1 MPPPPASA
9 PTVSSLVPT
18 SKYPAH
24 HHLSKVLSV
33 LASLLPASSAAPS
46 GQLFLRGT
54 PSRLHE
60 DSDQAVAFRQRRAFL
75 YLTGCELPDSCV
87 VYSLDATPPHSTLF
101 IPPVVDADVVW
112 SGLPTLPAEARAR
125 YDVDSV
131 SDGGE
136 AAIAALLRA
145 GPGPIWTL
153 DLAHLPAGV
162 LGPSPPA
169 QRAADPAL
177 LRRAI
182 DGARVTKTPHELALL
197 RAASAITSRAHL
209 AAMRAGR
216 RATHEAQ
223 LEAAFH
229 AACIAAGART
239 QAYDSIVAS
248 GADAATLHY
257 VRNDKAIV
265 RGSRGGAAADT
276 LNVLVDAGCEV
287 RGYAAD
293 VTRTFPAGGRWSAES
308 RAIYAVVLAMQTA
321 SMRML
326 RDGVRWEDVHAR
338 AHRVGIAGLL
348 ALGILRRGGDGGTG
362 GDGDADTQTE
372 DEVVERILDSRVSTA
387 FFPHGLGH
395 YLGLDT
401 HDTGGHA
408 DYSDPDPL
416 FRYLRVRG
424 AVPAGAVITVEPGIY
439 FCRYIVEPMLATPE
453 GTKYVDADVLE
464 RYWTVGGVRIEDD
477 VLVGD
482 EGCENLTDVPSGA
495 DEIEEV
501 MARGEEEDALL

>member
-1 MPPPPASA
+1 MPPPPPPFSLSA
-9 PTVSSLVPT
+9 LLPT

-24 HHLSKVLSV
+24 EHLDKVLSI
-33 LASLLPASSAAPS
+33 LSTLLPASSAPPT
-46 GQLFLRGT
+46 GLLFLRGT

-75 YLTGCELPDSCV
+75 YLSGCELPDCCI
-87 VYSLDATPPHSTLF
+87 VYELGGGGAGAAGDASESEASESEAGKRESVGQRQGESKRRRRSTLF

-112 SGLPTLPAEARAR
+112 SGLPTLPAEALAR
-125 YDVDSV
+125 YDVDAV
-131 SDGGE
+131 SDAGE
-136 AAIAALLRA
+136 DALAALLRA
-145 GPGPIWTL
+145 SPGPIWTL
-153 DLAHLPAGV
+153 DPSHLPAGV
-162 LGPSPPA
+162 PCASVAATPSSPSA
-169 QRAADPAL
+169 SAAAAAAAAAVAVADPAL

-182 DGARVTKTPHELALL
+182 DAARVTKTPHELALL
-197 RAASAITSRAHL
+197 RAASAVTARAHL

-265 RGSRGGAAADT
+265 LGASARDGGDAARRT

-293 VTRTFPAGGRWSAES
+293 VTRTFPAGGRWSRES
-308 RAIYAVVLAMQTA
+308 RGVYDVVLAMRAA
-321 SMRML
+321 SLAML
-326 RDGVRWEDVHAR
+326 RAGVRWEDVHAR
-338 AHRVGIAGLL
+338 AHRACIAGLL
-348 ALGILRRGGDGGTG
+348 ALGILRPGPGGEGEGEGEGEGGGDAEGRE
-362 GDGDADTQTE
+362 DGE
-372 DEVVERILDSRVSTA
+372 DEGEGEDEKRRSGGERLVERILASRVSTA

-401 HDTGGHA
+401 HDTGGRADHA
-408 DYSDPDPL
+408 DPDPMY
-416 FRYLRVRG
+416 RYPVSYTHLTL
-424 AVPAGAVITVEPGIY
+424 PTIY
-439 FCRYIVEPMLATPE
+439 SV
-453 GTKYVDADVLE
+453 
-464 RYWTVGGVRIEDD
+464 
-477 VLVGD
+477 
-482 EGCENLTDVPSGA
+482 
-495 DEIEEV
+495 
-501 MARGEEEDALL
+501 